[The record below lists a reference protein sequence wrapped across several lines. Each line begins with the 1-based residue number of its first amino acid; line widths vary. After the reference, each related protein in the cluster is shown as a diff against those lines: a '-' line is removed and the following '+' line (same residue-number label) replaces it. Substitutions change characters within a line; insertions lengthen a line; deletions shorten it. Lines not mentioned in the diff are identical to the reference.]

1 MTAVADLKPF
11 AEASIERWCQTI
23 QSQRP
28 KNFNDLQIIIFSS
41 IKFCKCLIRLFA
53 RLCVQQFFWWERF
66 RWRLSRLDPSSK
78 SGLLIYLLLAFAN
91 SVTASSRLSLCYGGC
106 DKMIVLLYRITMT
119 SHQTFTCASISAKAK
134 C

>member
-1 MTAVADLKPF
+1 MTAVVDLKPF

-28 KNFNDLQIIIFSS
+28 KIFNDLQIIIFSS
-41 IKFCKCLIRLFA
+41 IKLGKCLIRLFA

-91 SVTASSRLSLCYGGC
+91 SVTASSRLSLCYYNE
-106 DKMIVLLYRITMT
+106 KTYRITMT
-119 SHQTFTCASISAKAK
+119 SHQTFTCASISAKANK
-134 C
+134 YLT

>member
-1 MTAVADLKPF
+1 MTAVVDLKPF

-28 KNFNDLQIIIFSS
+28 KIFNDLQIIIFSS

-78 SGLLIYLLLAFAN
+78 TGLLIYLLAFAN
-91 SVTASSRLSLCYGGC
+91 SVPALSRLSLCYDGC
-106 DKMIVLLYRITMT
+106 DEMMVIYQYNIYNQVCKYL
-119 SHQTFTCASISAKAK
+119 
-134 C
+134 